1 VASHLR
7 LSITI
12 GEQRDNKGAITSPA
26 SAYSSQLEWTD
37 HTVSYDDSSSRR
49 VVLDFANRQQREI
62 DERARTVTI
71 KPLQALVSFRATEAR
86 NRGEHIYSVM
96 KAGGLAD
103 NDFAPILAEHQLSVS
118 LPASERALG
127 KRSVLAWL
135 TGGPDIEVVERKT
148 QTDMMVGARCL
159 MSISHDGHA
168 QPDALAA
175 FTHFLRCAF
184 GGHPCLLRRIREAN
198 RLPASVTLGHL
209 MPMHVGGE
217 ITVRVVEPTATRRS
231 PLLDGFEERLPL
243 DGSEPIDTVLRSN
256 SGTTPPSIAARCTE
270 ALGLLQ
276 GATPLLG
283 VLTFLEITLEQPVE
297 MPPAIAAAMKSSTD
311 EVVPN
316 FLALLRPPSDVDAH
330 AMLRVFEDL
339 RGRAG
344 RMVYLLGAFEAPLH
358 RVLNQR
364 KAALDALRKVVEANP
379 RVTGAWKDL
388 GDLFCSTYDFTRA
401 WLCWERAR
409 AIAPTHPLLED
420 VTAYERQL
428 EADHPEY
435 FRMV

>member
-1 VASHLR
+1 MTSHLQ

-12 GEQRDNKGAITSPA
+12 GEQRNNEGAITSPA
-26 SAYSSQLEWTD
+26 SAYSSLLEWTD
-37 HTVSYDDSSSRR
+37 HTVSYDDSSGRR
-49 VVLDFANRQQREI
+49 VVLDFASRQQREI
-62 DERARTVTI
+62 DEHARTVTI
-71 KPLQALVSFRATEAR
+71 KPLQALVSFRAIEVR

-103 NDFAPILAEHQLSVS
+103 NDFAPILAEHQLSVR
-118 LPASERALG
+118 LPASQRVVG
-127 KRSVLAWL
+127 KRSVLARL

-159 MSISHDGHA
+159 MSISRDGHA

-184 GGHPCLLRRIREAN
+184 GGHPCLLRRIREAKQ
-198 RLPASVTLGHL
+198 LPASVTLGHL
-209 MPMHVGGE
+209 PPMHVGGE
-217 ITVRVVEPTATRRS
+217 ITVRVVEPAGIPRS

-243 DGSEPIDTVLRSN
+243 DGSEPIDALLRS
-256 SGTTPPSIAARCTE
+256 SPGTTPPSIAARCAE

-283 VLTFLEITLEQPVE
+283 VLTFLEITLEQPVA
-297 MPPAIAAAMKSSTD
+297 MPPEIAAAIRSSTD
-311 EVVPN
+311 EVVPS
-316 FLALLRPPSDVDAH
+316 FLALLQPPPEVDAR
-330 AMLRVFEDL
+330 AVLRVFENL

-344 RMVYLLGAFEAPLH
+344 RMAYLLGAFEAPVHL
-358 RVLNQR
+358 VLNQR
-364 KAALDALRKVVEANP
+364 NEAREALTKVLEANP

-388 GDLFCSTYDFTRA
+388 GDLFCPTYDFTRA

-409 AIAPTHPLLED
+409 ALAPAHPLLED
-420 VTAYERQL
+420 VASFERKL